1 MPIFEPDS
9 GRPRLVQ
16 PMQPLAGTFLGEV
29 RTLLGEHLSAVVGE
43 PLFAVRSRA
52 ALPEHTDVPELLAL
66 DVTGRPV
73 VLEVSQVVDDG
84 AIVAALRHAGAAA
97 RLTTADLA
105 RAYHPDPTRFT
116 AEYAA
121 FRDQVPFARPAE
133 LRYGTRLVL
142 MCAEIAP
149 ESVDTLAAVRGPGW
163 PVKVLQVGVVRG
175 PDGARLLDVSP
186 LAGYEQARRAVEP
199 TSLRL
204 VHGAPAV
211 ASAGSVTVPA
221 PTTATGLIPTQPPV
235 IPTQPPTSRAGAPA
249 ARPFNPLARPVAPMV
264 RPAPTPVPPA
274 PAGPTALP
282 VPLPLPVPTSV
293 AQPLP
298 SLVPPPSTP
307 TPTPTPTSFA
317 QPLSSA
323 PSPIPGGFV
332 QPLSPQVAAP
342 ARHDPYAALL
352 ATPPARA
359 AAPAPVVAPAAR
371 QLVGPPF
378 VDPQF
383 PMTPARGV
391 ELGRIPGARAAVR
404 ELIALAAAVR
414 APALLVWVRER
425 RGQRI
430 EATLRPDGLIQLP
443 DGAVFS
449 DPDVAATRAVQS
461 ESIVDGWRAW
471 HLGDGGPSLAEVT
484 GR

>member
-43 PLFAVRSRA
+43 PLFAVRARA
-52 ALPEHTDVPELLAL
+52 ALPEHSDVPELLAL

-73 VLEVSQVVDDG
+73 VLEVAQVVDDA

-105 RAYHPDPTRFT
+105 RAYHPDQSRF
-116 AEYAA
+116 AADYAA
-121 FRDQVPFARPAE
+121 FRDQVPFARPAD

-149 ESVDTLAAVRGPGW
+149 ESADTLSAVRGPGW
-163 PVKVLQVGVVRG
+163 PVKVLQVGVMRG

-186 LAGYEQARRAVEP
+186 LAGYEQARRVVEP

-204 VHGAPAV
+204 VHGAAAAAPAA
-211 ASAGSVTVPA
+211 ASGASPA
-221 PTTATGLIPTQPPV
+221 TSTGLIPTQPPTDR
-235 IPTQPPTSRAGAPA
+235 PAGPA
-249 ARPFNPLARPVAPMV
+249 SRPFSPLARPVAPMV
-264 RPAPTPVPPA
+264 RPAPTGVPA
-274 PAGPTALP
+274 S
-282 VPLPLPVPTSV
+282 PVPTSPG
-293 AQPLP
+293 QPL
-298 SLVPPPSTP
+298 
-307 TPTPTPTSFA
+307 A
-317 QPLSSA
+317 A
-323 PSPIPGGFV
+323 
-332 QPLSPQVAAP
+332 AAP
-342 ARHDPYAALL
+342 ARHDPHAGVLAGPGATRAPAFPGGLPAALQL
-352 ATPPARA
+352 TEPRYPLVPARD
-359 AAPAPVVAPAAR
+359 VDLVAGT
-371 QLVGPPF
+371 VG
-378 VDPQF
+378 
-383 PMTPARGV
+383 TGSA
-391 ELGRIPGARAAVR
+391 LR
-404 ELIALAAAVR
+404 ELVALAAAVR

-425 RGQRI
+425 RGQRL

-449 DPDVAATRAVQS
+449 DPDAAATRAVQS
-461 ESIVDGWRAW
+461 ENIVDGWRAW

>member
-43 PLFAVRSRA
+43 PLFAVRTRA
-52 ALPEHTDVPELLAL
+52 SQPEHSDVPELLAL

-73 VLEVSQVVDDG
+73 VLEVAQVVDDA

-97 RLTTADLA
+97 RLTSGDLA
-105 RAYHPDPTRFT
+105 RAYHPDQARFV
-116 AEYAA
+116 ADYAA
-121 FRDQVPFARPAE
+121 FRDQVPFARPAD
-133 LRYGTRLVL
+133 LRHGMRLVL

-149 ESVDTLAAVRGPGW
+149 ESVDTLSAMRGPGW

-186 LAGYEQARRAVEP
+186 LAGYEQARRVVEP

-204 VHGAPAV
+204 VHGASPAAV
-211 ASAGSVTVPA
+211 PAAPAPASPA
-221 PTTATGLIPTQPPV
+221 PTTGLIPTQPP
-235 IPTQPPTSRAGAPA
+235 ITRPAGPGS
-249 ARPFNPLARPVAPMV
+249 RPFSHQARPVAPMV
-264 RPAPTPVPPA
+264 RPAATPVPEVPA
-274 PAGPTALP
+274 RL
-282 VPLPLPVPTSV
+282 
-293 AQPLP
+293 
-298 SLVPPPSTP
+298 
-307 TPTPTPTSFA
+307 A

-323 PSPIPGGFV
+323 ALTPPPTSPA
-332 QPLSPQVAAP
+332 QPFSSLMATAP
-342 ARHDPYAALL
+342 ARHDPRGGML
-352 ATPPARA
+352 AGWGTGP
-359 AAPAPVVAPAAR
+359 APASPAGLPTAQ
-371 QLVGPPF
+371 QLAEPRYSLMPS
-378 VDPQF
+378 
-383 PMTPARGV
+383 RGA
-391 ELGRIPGARAAVR
+391 EPGAGFGTGSALR
-404 ELIALAAAVR
+404 ELVALAAAVR
-414 APALLVWVRER
+414 APALLVWTRER
-425 RGQRI
+425 RGQRL
-430 EATLRPDGLIQLP
+430 EATLRPDGLIQLA

-461 ESIVDGWRAW
+461 ENIVDGWRAW